1 MNEVKKKMRRKCRIW
16 WPKQLSSTQPSF
28 YNLLFGWFISCSSD
42 SLDIIVAFTS
52 NHESSSNLQS
62 CLQEI
67 LHSINCNMHVSLQDK
82 SKFSLLGQYRAC
94 LGNGQVFYN
103 RVGEDHLRKSHGYS
117 IDGVSECHG
126 QWSCGCLKLDG
137 LLDQCRQTSIES
149 DYWIELAHDSLHLH
163 ARGIH
168 WIPKLHHIH
177 WKREIVSQCDV
188 HVIFYET
195 PTCGLHHFSLR
206 FWNSSEHMKTSLKK
220 PQWVD
225 ELQQKQPLNDLD
237 IVILAINSATAAKI
251 FFERHVGF
259 NRSCANIPIIW
270 MFCTFIW
277 HLLAMLIAS
286 LSTLFYIF
294 LQFFHSFLNFGS
306 QSWVYFASEKA
317 FSNTWINIQIR
328 CCQILYW
335 PIFLQDN
342 DLRSQSSVEC
352 AERVAF
358 HRHSMWSSLVVDV
371 LLGDLIGLA
380 LLFHTE
386 SVCLR
391 VSNFA
396 RDFTNELLRSGCVW
410 LMGVP
415 AGFKLNIEFAGVLGM
430 ISLNTIQ
437 IWSTLWMFVGSLF
450 IYFIKG
456 LAILAILSGV
466 TIPAA
471 LVLDLIGIATLHVST
486 LYWLISILYTQQLHA
501 LAALWRL
508 FRGQKWNPLR
518 QRLDSFVYSVKQ
530 HVVGSL
536 LFTPLLL
543 LLPTT
548 SVFYI
553 FFTIL
558 NTAIS
563 LGCMFIEIIISVI
576 HATPYIKIVLRLIK
590 PRRFPS
596 GIWFEIID
604 CHNNSSDSPWNA
616 CIDKNSLRF
625 EEVLQREDINRTISS
640 VLISILHSNY
650 LSIGQM
656 VLPHYRKAFSGVSG
670 SYFAAS
676 VFGLLSGNKIASTLR
691 AALPSTVPW
700 LFIPYK
706 EYWCLCRN
714 SVLACRGVHQPNKFD
729 NPIQIISIQP
739 ERSNLNSKK

>member
-1 MNEVKKKMRRKCRIW
+1 MRRKYRIW
-16 WPKQLSSTQPSF
+16 WPKQLSSTQPSS
-28 YNLLFGWFISCSSD
+28 YNLLFGWFVSCYSD
-42 SLDIIVAFTS
+42 SLDIVVAFAS
-52 NHESSSNLQS
+52 NHESSSNLKS
-62 CLQEI
+62 GLQET
-67 LHSINCNMHVSLQDK
+67 LHSINGKMHVSLQDK

-94 LGNGQVFYN
+94 LSNGQLFYN
-103 RVGEDHLRKSHGYS
+103 GVEEDDLRMSHTHS
-117 IDGVSECHG
+117 RG
-126 QWSCGCLKLDG
+126 QWSCGCRKLDG

-149 DYWIELAHDSLHLH
+149 DYWIELAYDSLQLH
-163 ARGIH
+163 ARGIC

-177 WKREIVSQCDV
+177 WNGEIVSQCDV
-188 HVIFYET
+188 HVIVYET
-195 PTCGLHHFSLR
+195 PKYGANHFSLR
-206 FWNSSEHMKTSLKK
+206 FWNSSEHGKTSLKK

-237 IVILAINSATAAKI
+237 AVILAINSATAAKE
-251 FFERHVGF
+251 FFERHDSF
-259 NRSCANIPIIW
+259 KRPSANIPIMW
-270 MFCTFIW
+270 MFCPFMWQI
-277 HLLAMLIAS
+277 LAISVAS
-286 LSTLFYIF
+286 FSTLFYIF
-294 LQFFHSFLNFGS
+294 LQFSYSFLNFGS
-306 QSWVYFASEKA
+306 QSWVHSASAKA
-317 FSNTWINIQIR
+317 FSNTWINFRIH

-342 DLRSQSSVEC
+342 DLRSQSSVQC
-352 AERVAF
+352 AEEVAL
-358 HRHSMWSSLVVDV
+358 HKHSMWSSLVVDI

-386 SVCLR
+386 SVYLW

-396 RDFTNELLRSGCVW
+396 SEFTNGLLRSGCVW

-415 AGFKLNIEFAGVLGM
+415 AGFKLNIELAGVLGM

-437 IWSTLWMFVGSLF
+437 IWSTLWIFVGSLF

-456 LAILAILSGV
+456 LAILAILFGV

-471 LVLDLIGIATLHVST
+471 LVIDMIMIATLHVST
-486 LYWLISILYTQQLHA
+486 LHWLISILYSRQLHA

-518 QRLDSFVYSVKQ
+518 QRLDSFDYTVKQ

-553 FFTIL
+553 FFTIM

-563 LGCMFIEIIISVI
+563 LSCMFIEVIIAFI

-590 PRRFPS
+590 PRRFSS
-596 GIWFEIID
+596 GIWFEILA
-604 CHNNSSDSPWNA
+604 CHDNSSDSPWSA
-616 CIDKNSLRF
+616 CIDKNSLPF
-625 EEVLQREDINRTISS
+625 EEVPQREDINKTISS
-640 VLISILHSNY
+640 VLISILHRNY
-650 LSIGQM
+650 LSIGQI
-656 VLPHYRKAFSGVSG
+656 VLPHYRKAFSGVSR
-670 SYFAAS
+670 SYLATS
-676 VFGLLSGNKIASTLR
+676 VFGLLSGNKVASTLG
-691 AALPSTVPW
+691 AALPSTMPW

-714 SVLACRGVHQPNKFD
+714 SVLACFVDCNYYRCHGSRPPSFHRTRVFGF
-729 NPIQIISIQP
+729 
-739 ERSNLNSKK
+739 

>member
-1 MNEVKKKMRRKCRIW
+1 MRRKCRIW
-16 WPKQLSSTQPSF
+16 WPKQFSSTQPST
-28 YNLLFGWFISCSSD
+28 YNLLFGWFVSCSAD
-42 SLDIIVAFTS
+42 SLDIVVAFVS
-52 NHESSSNLQS
+52 NHESSSNPQL

-67 LHSINCNMHVSLQDK
+67 LHSINGNMRVSLQDK

-94 LGNGQVFYN
+94 LSNGQVSFN
-103 RVGEDHLRKSHGYS
+103 GLEEDHLRMSHAYS

-126 QWSCGCLKLDG
+126 QLSCGCLKLDG
-137 LLDQCRQTSIES
+137 LLNQCRQTTIES
-149 DYWIELAHDSLHLH
+149 DYWIELANESLDLH

-177 WKREIVSQCDV
+177 WNREIVSQCDV

-195 PTCGLHHFSLR
+195 PTYGSHHFSLR
-206 FWNSSEHMKTSLKK
+206 FWDSSEHGKTSLKK

-225 ELQQKQPLNDLD
+225 ELQQNQPLNDLD
-237 IVILAINSATAAKI
+237 TVILAINSATAAKK
-251 FFERHVGF
+251 FFERHDGLK
-259 NRSCANIPIIW
+259 RSCASIPIIW
-270 MFCTFIW
+270 MFSTFLW
-277 HLLAMLIAS
+277 HLLAMLMAS

-294 LQFFHSFLNFGS
+294 LQFSHSFLNFGS
-306 QSWVYFASEKA
+306 QSWVYFASKKA
-317 FSNTWINIQIR
+317 FSNTWINIRIR

-342 DLRSQSSVEC
+342 DL
-352 AERVAF
+352 
-358 HRHSMWSSLVVDV
+358 
-371 LLGDLIGLA
+371 
-380 LLFHTE
+380 
-386 SVCLR
+386 
-391 VSNFA
+391 

-415 AGFKLNIEFAGVLGM
+415 AGFKLNIELAGVLGM

-471 LVLDLIGIATLHVST
+471 LVIDMIVIATLHVSR
-486 LYWLISILYTQQLHA
+486 LYWLISILYSQQLHA

-518 QRLDSFVYSVKQ
+518 QRLDSFDYTVKQ

-536 LFTPLLL
+536 LFTPVLL

-553 FFTIL
+553 FFTIM

-563 LGCMFIEIIISVI
+563 LSCMFIEIIISVI

-596 GIWFEIID
+596 GIWFEIIA
-604 CHNNSSDSPWNA
+604 CRNNSSDSPWSV
-616 CIDKNSLRF
+616 CIDKNSLL
-625 EEVLQREDINRTISS
+625 EEALRREDTNRKISS
-640 VLISILHSNY
+640 ILISVLHSNY

-670 SYFAAS
+670 SYFATS
-676 VFGLLSGNKIASTLR
+676 VFGLLSGNKTASTLGTT
-691 AALPSTVPW
+691 LPSTMPW
-700 LFIPYK
+700 FCIPYK

-714 SVLACRGVHQPNKFD
+714 SILACMVDCNHYKCHD
-729 NPIQIISIQP
+729 SIP
-739 ERSNLNSKK
+739 PS